1 MALRVRYFMGESLS
15 NLRRNL
21 LMTLAAMSTVAVSL
35 FLLGAVVVVGHVV
48 KQVVG
53 SWEEKVEINV
63 FLKDDIAQD
72 QSTTLGKDLVG
83 MPEVSK
89 VDYVSKEQAYEEYKE
104 MFSGSPQLVQN
115 VDPAA
120 LPASF
125 RVKLKDPSQVDAVRV
140 RIEGRP
146 GVEQVTYGGDV
157 IKRLLRIIGLLRSI
171 TLVMTLILL
180 GAAILLIANTIR
192 LAVYARRRE
201 IGIMKLVGATNWFVR
216 VPFIFEGIVEAGV
229 GALMAASVIY
239 LGKAVV
245 LDKVQEQIPFLPL
258 SVELAFVAKVFALLL
273 GVGVFVGAMGST
285 IALRRHLE
293 V

>member
-35 FLLGAVVVVGHVV
+35 FLLGAVIVIGHVV
-48 KQVVG
+48 KQVLG
-53 SWEEKVEINV
+53 NWEAKVEVNV
-63 FLKDDIAQD
+63 FLKDDIAPD
-72 QSTTLGKDLVG
+72 QSTALGKDLLG
-83 MPEVSK
+83 MPEVAK
-89 VDYVSKEQAYEEYKE
+89 VDFVSKEMAYAEYKQ
-104 MFSGSPQLVQN
+104 MFKNSPQLVQN

-140 RIEGRP
+140 RVEGRP
-146 GVEQVTYGGDV
+146 GVDEVTYGGDV

-216 VPFIFEGIVEAGV
+216 VPFIFEGIVEAGL
-229 GALMAASVIY
+229 GALMAACVIY
-239 LGKAVV
+239 LGNAVV
-245 LDKVQEQIPFLPL
+245 LQKVQQQIPFLPL
-258 SVELAFVAKVFALLL
+258 SVGFPFVTRVFALLL
-273 GVGVFVGAMGST
+273 VVGILVGAMGST

>member
-53 SWEEKVEINV
+53 SWEDKVEINV

-72 QSTTLGKDLVG
+72 QSGTLGKDLLA

-89 VDYVSKEQAYEEYKE
+89 VDFVSKEKAYEEYKQ
-104 MFSGSPQLVQN
+104 MFQNSPQLVQN

-125 RVKLKDPSQVDAVRV
+125 RVKLKNPNQVDAVRV
-140 RIEGRP
+140 RVEGRP

-216 VPFIFEGIVEAGV
+216 VPFIFEGIVEAGM
-229 GALMAASVIY
+229 GALVAASVIY

-258 SVELAFVAKVFALLL
+258 SVGMDFVMKVFVLLL
-273 GVGVFVGAMGST
+273 GVGIVVGAMGST

>member
-1 MALRVRYFMGESLS
+1 MGMRVRYFMGESLS

-35 FLLGAVVVVGHVV
+35 FLLGAVIVIGHVV

-53 SWEEKVEINV
+53 NWENKVEINV

-72 QSTTLGKDLVG
+72 QSAALGKDLLG
-83 MPEVSK
+83 MPEVAK
-89 VDYVSKEQAYEEYKE
+89 VDFVSKEKAYGEYKE
-104 MFSGSPQLVQN
+104 MFKNSPQLVQN

-125 RVKLKDPSQVDAVRV
+125 RVKLKNPNQVDAVRV
-140 RIEGRP
+140 RVEGRP
-146 GVEQVTYGGDV
+146 GVDEVTYGGDV

-216 VPFIFEGIVEAGV
+216 VPFIFEGIVEAGF

-258 SVELAFVAKVFALLL
+258 SVGLDFVGRVFLLLL
-273 GVGVFVGAMGST
+273 GVGIVVGAMGST

>member
-35 FLLGAVVVVGHVV
+35 FLLGAVIVIGHVV

-53 SWEEKVEINV
+53 NWEDKVEINV

-72 QSTTLGKDLVG
+72 QSAGLGKDLLG
-83 MPEVSK
+83 MPEVAK
-89 VDYVSKEQAYEEYKE
+89 VDYVSKDQAYGEYKE
-104 MFSGSPQLVQN
+104 MFKNSPQLVQN

-125 RVKLKDPSQVDAVRV
+125 RVKLKDPAQVDAVRV
-140 RIEGRP
+140 RVEGRP
-146 GVEQVTYGGDV
+146 GVDEVTYGGDV

-216 VPFIFEGIVEAGV
+216 VPFIFEGIVEAGF

-239 LGKAVV
+239 LGNTVV
-245 LDKVQEQIPFLPL
+245 LVKVQQQIPFLPL
-258 SVELAFVAKVFALLL
+258 SVSMNFIGKVFLLLL
-273 GVGVFVGAMGST
+273 GVGVIVGAMGST

>member
-1 MALRVRYFMGESLS
+1 MALRVRYFMGESVS

-35 FLLGAVVVVGHVV
+35 FLLGAVIVVGHVV

-53 SWEEKVEINV
+53 NWEDKVEINV
-63 FLKDDIAQD
+63 FLKDDIAPD
-72 QSTTLGKDLVG
+72 QSDTLGKDLLG
-83 MPEVSK
+83 MPEVAK
-89 VDYVSKEQAYEEYKE
+89 VDFVSKEKAYGEYKQ
-104 MFSGSPQLVQN
+104 MFKNSPQLVQN

-140 RIEGRP
+140 RVEGRP
-146 GVEQVTYGGDV
+146 GVDEVTYGGDV

-229 GALMAASVIY
+229 GALMAACIIW
-239 LGKAVV
+239 LGNTVV
-245 LDKVQEQIPFLPL
+245 LQKVQQQIPFLPL
-258 SVELAFVAKVFALLL
+258 SVGGGFVSKVFLLLL
-273 GVGVFVGAMGST
+273 GVGILVGAMGST
-285 IALRRHLE
+285 LALRRHLE

>member
-1 MALRVRYFMGESLS
+1 MALRVRYFMGESIS

-35 FLLGAVVVVGHVV
+35 FLLGAVIVIGHVV

-53 SWEEKVEINV
+53 NWEEKVEVNV
-63 FLKDDIAQD
+63 FLKDDIAAD
-72 QSTTLGKDLVG
+72 QRDALGKDLVG
-83 MPEVSK
+83 MPEVAK
-89 VDYVSKEQAYEEYKE
+89 VDFVTKEKAYSEYKQ
-104 MFSGSPQLVQN
+104 MFKNSPQLVQN

-125 RVKLKDPSQVDAVRV
+125 RVKLKDPSQVDAIRVRV
-140 RIEGRP
+140 EGRP
-146 GVEQVTYGGDV
+146 GIDEVTYGGDV

-171 TLVMTLILL
+171 TFVMTLILL

-216 VPFIFEGIVEAGV
+216 VPFIFEGIVEAGF
-229 GALMAASVIY
+229 GALMAAFLIW
-239 LGKAVV
+239 LGNAVV
-245 LDKVQEQIPFLPL
+245 LEKVQKSIPFLPVL
-258 SVELAFVAKVFALLL
+258 VGGDFIGKVFLLLL
-273 GVGVFVGAMGST
+273 GVGILVGAMGST
-285 IALRRHLE
+285 LALRRHLE